1 MCKIGILGGTFN
13 PIHKGH
19 IEIAKRA
26 RAQYGLDKV
35 IFLTSGNP
43 PHKQDVQILDAKIRH
58 IMVKRAIA
66 DIDGFS
72 ACDWEVN
79 REEYSYTQDALLH
92 FKEIYPESELYFIIG
107 GDSLRDF
114 NKWHNPQ
121 EILKLCTLLA
131 YERKGGSADY
141 DIAKPILG
149 EKIDISSSEIREKIR
164 KGINTGDAL
173 PDIVRE
179 FIERNHIY
187 ADVPDF
193 EAKLKTMLKPERF
206 LHSLGVRDTA
216 VKLAKIYGADEKK
229 AEIAGL
235 LHDNAKN
242 MDNQY
247 ERCRDLEVEL
257 DEFEQKNPALVH
269 AKLGAETAKCE
280 FGISDSEIVSAIR
293 WHTVGKPDMTL
304 LEKIIFVAD
313 LIEPNRKFG
322 DIAKIRNFA
331 EENLD
336 EALFMCVEATIK
348 VNEKRGFTVHP
359 NAYKIMLKKTK
370 KMKKLLDFYVL

>member
-26 RAQYGLDKV
+26 REQYGLDRV

-43 PHKQDVQILDAKIRH
+43 PHKQGMQILDAKIRH

-66 DIDGFS
+66 EYDGFY

-79 REEYSYTQDALLH
+79 RGEYSYTQDALLH
-92 FKEIYPESELYFIIG
+92 FKEVYPGDDIYFIIG

-121 EILKLCTLLA
+121 EILKLCTLLV
-131 YERKGGSADY
+131 YERNGGSADF
-141 DIAKPILG
+141 DVALPVSG

-164 KGINTGDAL
+164 NGISVKGVL
-173 PDIVRE
+173 PDSVYE
-179 FIERNHIY
+179 FIKRYNIY
-187 ADVPDF
+187 RYVPDF
-193 EAKLKTMLKPERF
+193 EAKLKTMITPERF
-206 LHSLGVRDTA
+206 LHSIGVRDTA
-216 VKLAKIYGADEKK
+216 VHLAALHGADEKK

-247 ERCRDLEVEL
+247 ERCRELEVPL
-257 DEFEQKNPALVH
+257 DEYEQKIPALVH

-280 FGISDSEIVSAIR
+280 FGISDAEIIGAIR
-293 WHTVGKPDMTL
+293 WHTVGRPDMTL
-304 LEKIIFVAD
+304 LEKIVFVAD
-313 LIEPNRKFG
+313 LIEPNRKFT
-322 DIAKIRNFA
+322 DIEGIRKIA
-331 EENLD
+331 EKNLD
-336 EALFMCVEATIK
+336 EALFECVEATIK
-348 VNEKRGFTVHP
+348 VNKMRGAPIHP
-359 NAYKIMLKKTK
+359 NAYKIISKKIK
-370 KMKKLLDFYVL
+370 KF

>member
-26 RAQYGLDKV
+26 KAQYGLDKV

-79 REEYSYTQDALLH
+79 RTEYSYTHDALLH
-92 FKEIYPESELYFIIG
+92 FKEVYPDSELYFIIG

-114 NKWHNPQ
+114 EKWHNPQ

-131 YERKGGSADY
+131 YERNGGSADY
-141 DIAKPILG
+141 DIAKPISG
-149 EKIDISSSEIREKIR
+149 EKIDISSSEIREKI
-164 KGINTGDAL
+164 KNGTSADGDL
-173 PDIVRE
+173 PTVVWD
-179 FIERNHIY
+179 FIKRNNIY
-187 ADVPDF
+187 KNVPDF
-193 EAKLKTMLKPERF
+193 EAKLKSMLKPDRF

-216 VKLAKIYGADEKK
+216 AELAKIYGADEKK

-257 DEFEQKNPALVH
+257 DEFEQKTPALVH

-280 FGISDSEIVSAIR
+280 FGISDAEIISAIR

-313 LIEPNRKFG
+313 LIEPNRKFP
-322 DIAKIRNFA
+322 DIAKIRQIA
-331 EENLD
+331 KKNLD

-348 VNEKRGFTVHP
+348 VNKKRGFPIHP
-359 NAYKIMLKKTK
+359 NAYGIMSKKI
-370 KMKKLLDFYVL
+370 